1 MKSGIIIVFVAV
13 TAFAYAIPAIEDAKG
28 GSDYF
33 KKKLHEIQGAI
44 DDTIKAGMDLE
55 DMEDRLQDIVNQSSF
70 FFRTESATEYA
81 TNKNAYANGWTG
93 PVDTDCYIDGDLKS
107 YEGKTAKTQ
116 NGLDCLHWSSEKAKK
131 FYERNI
137 GQLKDEDFPDAS
149 VDKAMNYCRVPDDY
163 TELWCLVEDKYGIR
177 YGYCN
182 VPKCPDQEN

>member
-55 DMEDRLQDIVNQSSF
+55 DMEDRLQDIVNQSSL

-81 TNKNAYANGWTG
+81 TDKNAYANGWTG
-93 PVDTDCYIDGDLKS
+93 PVGKADGETCAEDSECIDGSICHPMQKIC
-107 YEGKTAKTQ
+107 G
-116 NGLDCLHWSSEKAKK
+116 W
-131 FYERNI
+131 
-137 GQLKDEDFPDAS
+137 
-149 VDKAMNYCRVPDDY
+149 
-163 TELWCLVEDKYGIR
+163 
-177 YGYCN
+177 
-182 VPKCPDQEN
+182 